1 MWTKAGMVSFL
12 CHGEAGI
19 MSALLSEPA
28 PATIHS
34 KRVPLWRSGIHALGT
49 SIAAILLALVNSI
62 VIARAL
68 GPAGK
73 GSYDLALTTAA
84 LLGIALGFSLPVGVT
99 YVVARGR
106 TNLRAL
112 AWQLVGMAFILG
124 AVAITILFMLLN
136 TSLAKYFVPAHVGN
150 RIVIL
155 VIVTTC
161 LMETANYWRAILNG
175 RQEIIQANRGDLI
188 SRTAHAVIALLALG
202 ILAIKSQQASP
213 ALFIIINIAVL
224 ILTNLLFLKTLSG
237 ALRPSPGPSG
247 LGEVLAY
254 AFPCYLGNFIQ
265 FLNYRLD
272 VFIVNYFSG
281 RDALGLYT
289 LAVSLGQMI
298 WLVSK
303 AAATVLLPN
312 VAALQEAAAANA
324 QRTAQITRLAFVIS
338 LVSAL
343 LLGLF
348 AAPLV
353 PWIFGEDYR
362 PSVAPLLW
370 LLPGIVAFS
379 AANVIASYL
388 AGMGKPRLNLYVAL
402 AGLVVTIVL
411 DLSLIPLFGI
421 VGAAIASSLSYATS
435 TVIVLWLFRRVS
447 GLRVQQALVPTRE
460 DFVWGINLLR
470 SMRQRQPLA
479 GDR

>member
-1 MWTKAGMVSFL
+1 
-12 CHGEAGI
+12 
-19 MSALLSEPA
+19 MSELLSEPA
-28 PATIHS
+28 PATIQS
-34 KRVPLWRSGIHALGT
+34 QRVPLWRSGIHALGT
-49 SIAAILLALVNSI
+49 SVAGILLAFVNSV

-84 LLGIALGFSLPVGVT
+84 LLGIVLGFSLPVGTT

-106 TNLRAL
+106 ANLRAL
-112 AWQLVGMAFILG
+112 VWQLVGMAFLLGIL
-124 AVAITILFMLLN
+124 ATAILYVLQN
-136 TSLAKYFVPAHVGN
+136 TNSAKYLVPADAGN
-150 RIVIL
+150 WIVIL
-155 VIVTTC
+155 VVVTTC

-188 SRTAHAVIALLALG
+188 SRTAHVIISLLALG
-202 ILAIKSQQASP
+202 ILASKNQNASP
-213 ALFIIINIAVL
+213 ALFIVINMAVL
-224 ILTNLLFLKTLSG
+224 LLTNLIFLKMLG
-237 ALRPSPGPSG
+237 IALRPSPGPSG
-247 LGEVLAY
+247 IREVLAY
-254 AFPCYLGNFIQ
+254 AFPCYLGNFLQ

-272 VFIVNYFSG
+272 VFIVNYLSG

-289 LAVSLGQMI
+289 LAVSLAQMI

-324 QRTAQITRLAFVIS
+324 QRTAQITRVAFAIS
-338 LVSAL
+338 LASAL
-343 LLGLF
+343 LLALI

-379 AANVIASYL
+379 VTNVIASYL
-388 AGMGKPRLNLYVAL
+388 AGIGKPRLNLYVAL
-402 AGLVVTIVL
+402 TGLVVTIVL
-411 DLSLIPLFGI
+411 DLSLIPSFGI
-421 VGAAIASSLSYATS
+421 VGAAIASTLSYTTS
-435 TVIVLWLFRRVS
+435 TVIILWLFRRQS
-447 GLRVQQALVPTRE
+447 GLRVQQVLLPTRE
-460 DFVWGINLLR
+460 DIALGITLMR
-470 SMRQRQPLA
+470 SMLQRQPHV